1 MGRSL
6 HVHKNDSVVIISGNS
21 KGKQGKVL
29 KVFPNAQTVI
39 VESVNIVKRHTKP
52 SQKNP
57 QGGIVQKEGPIQVSN
72 VMVLDP
78 KTGKPTKIGYA
89 HVTDPTSGKRKTMR
103 ISRKTGE
110 MF

>member
-6 HVHKNDSVVIISGNS
+6 HVHKDDMVVIISGNS

-29 KVFPNAQTVI
+29 KVYPNDQAVI
-39 VESVNIVKRHTKP
+39 VENVNIVKRHTKP

-57 QGGIVQKEGPIQVSN
+57 KGGIVQKEGPIQVSN
-72 VMVLDP
+72 VMVIDP

-89 HVTDPTSGKRKTMR
+89 HVTDPTSGRRKTMR
-103 ISRKTGE
+103 VSRKTGE